1 MSGGSSLEERGMQ
14 VVKRTLAKEEDVGS
28 RARISALN
36 MYSTPPQEQ
45 ISIIEFEDY
54 AFDRLRRASF
64 FPLP

>member
-1 MSGGSSLEERGMQ
+1 MQ